1 MARRSPKDRRKEIDV
16 SETTTGLIGALQ
28 AFVGG
33 AATTLIAATL
43 GRLVYH
49 GHEVRAG
56 RRALFGRHLF
66 WEIPTAVVM
75 ALVAES
81 LSAYVGLGQ
90 QVTTGVVAVLAY
102 LGPRGARELIE
113 RLVSKPKV

>member
-1 MARRSPKDRRKEIDV
+1 MDD
-16 SETTTGLIGALQ
+16 TNLGLIGALQ
-28 AFVGG
+28 AMVGG
-33 AATTLIAATL
+33 ATTTLIAAAL

-56 RRALFGRHLF
+56 RRPLFGRHLV
-66 WEIPTAVVM
+66 WEVPTAVVM

-81 LSAYVGLGQ
+81 LSQYVGLGQ

-113 RLVSKPKV
+113 RLVASKAKA

>member
-1 MARRSPKDRRKEIDV
+1 MDDTNI
-16 SETTTGLIGALQ
+16 GLIGALQ
-28 AFVGG
+28 AMVGG

-56 RRALFGRHLF
+56 RRPLFGRHLV
-66 WEIPTAVVM
+66 WEVPTAVVM
-75 ALVAES
+75 ALVAEA
-81 LSAYVGLGQ
+81 LSDYVGLGQ
-90 QVTTGVVAVLAY
+90 EVTTGVVAVLAY

-113 RLVSKPKV
+113 RLVVSKTRA